1 MSLRAVLAVGYF
13 ASAFSS
19 ARDAGLGPYPAVTLA
34 MAREIA
40 EKWRPL
46 VASGIDPIERRKEQR
61 VAERVEAAKAMT
73 FDDCRTAYIAA
84 HEASWRNPKHR
95 QQWANTLRT
104 YVTPVFGKLPVQAVD
119 TLSVRLGILQVRHR
133 WASAGT
139 RAHDGSRNLLEIGRR
154 QPEGGGIDPAVYLLG

>member
-1 MSLRAVLAVGYF
+1 
-13 ASAFSS
+13 
-19 ARDAGLGPYPAVTLA
+19 

-95 QQWANTLRT
+95 QQMGKHAQDLRNSGFRKAPGASGGH
-104 YVTPVFGKLPVQAVD
+104 V
-119 TLSVRLGILQVRHR
+119 VRSTRHT
-133 WASAGT
+133 ASAASWGQ
-139 RAHDGSRNLLEIGRR
+139 RR
-154 QPEGGGIDPAVYLLG
+154 YPCARWQPKSP